1 MIIMINTDKPLS
13 TLLTVATLSLLN
25 CNSANSSESD
35 STILDKTSLNI
46 AASQPKLD
54 GYSAEDEN
62 LFGSALSYA
71 LLTNNSDAAGQLIKA
86 GADVNTVN
94 PINETPLE
102 QAING
107 DSVLLVQLLLQ
118 YGARPNYLQEP
129 VSCNTLLATAS
140 GGNSLFYQMPL
151 DQAYKKGNSDIIH
164 LLEQAGA
171 KSTSTCSQKN

>member
-1 MIIMINTDKPLS
+1 MINKNKPFS
-13 TLLTVATLSLLN
+13 TLLTVATLSLIN

-54 GYSAEDEN
+54 GYSSEDEN

-71 LLTNNSDAAGQLIKA
+71 LLTNNSDIAGQLIKA

-107 DSVLLVQLLLQ
+107 DSVPLVQLLLQ

-129 VSCNTLLATAS
+129 VSCNTLVATAS
-140 GGNSLFYQMPL
+140 GGNSRFYQMPL

-171 KSTSTCSQKN
+171 KSISLCSRKN

>member
-1 MIIMINTDKPLS
+1 MINTDKPLS
-13 TLLTVATLSLLN
+13 TLLTVATLTLLN

-35 STILDKTSLNI
+35 ATILDKTSLNLGV
-46 AASQPKLD
+46 SQPKLE
-54 GYSAEDEN
+54 GYHSEDEN

-71 LLTNNSDAAGQLIKA
+71 LLTNNSDAAVQLIKA

-129 VSCNTLLATAS
+129 VSCNTLVATAR
-140 GGNSLFYQMPL
+140 GGNSHFYQMPL
-151 DQAYKKGNSDIIH
+151 DQAHKKGNSDIIN

-171 KSTSTCSQKN
+171 KSISMCSREN